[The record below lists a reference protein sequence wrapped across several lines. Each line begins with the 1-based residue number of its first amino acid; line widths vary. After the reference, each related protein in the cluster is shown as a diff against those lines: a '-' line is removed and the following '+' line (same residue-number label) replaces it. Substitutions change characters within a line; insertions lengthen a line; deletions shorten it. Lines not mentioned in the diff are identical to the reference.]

1 MNQPVTKLNKQTYL
15 LGSQKVRSYE
25 RLLEAHFKEPVE
37 SLLRG
42 LYIEKEMSVA
52 DIVAYFVERVGVA
65 VTGRQIYR
73 TLSKFGIPRRNTS
86 EHKRLSW
93 KQGKMDSSIENCRKT
108 RKRTYLLGSKP
119 EHQVRFFLREAFLEM
134 GFPWHVVIGDN
145 LQHILA
151 RYEVDIPLV
160 VLDPANNQACRFAI
174 EVDHEFTHGDLA
186 RKRRDSEK
194 EYALR
199 RAGWLVYRLD
209 SGPSAPCHLR
219 EQVYGLAD
227 LIFHVVHERF
237 AGQSLPRSVD
247 QR

>member
-1 MNQPVTKLNKQTYL
+1 MNQPVRRLNKQTYL
-15 LGSQKVRSYE
+15 LGTRRLRSYGE
-25 RLLEAHFKEPVE
+25 LLEAFFKEPVE
-37 SLLRG
+37 DLLRR
-42 LYIEKEMSVA
+42 LYYEREMSIA
-52 DIVAYFVERVGVA
+52 DIRNFFLQQVGITVDA
-65 VTGRQIYR
+65 RQIHR
-73 TLSKFGIPRRNTS
+73 LMSRLGIPRRNTS

-160 VLDPANNQACRFAI
+160 VLDPASNQACRFAI
-174 EVDHEFTHGDLA
+174 EVDHEFTHGDPA

-194 EYALR
+194 EYVLR

-209 SGPSAPCHLR
+209 SGPSAPCHLQ
-219 EQVYGLAD
+219 EQVYRLAD
-227 LIFHVVHERF
+227 VIFLVVHERF
-237 AGQSLPRSVD
+237 AGQSLSRSIA